1 MSFQAGTEPYAGPP
15 ILLPHSPHPAPQFA
29 TSSSALSWHVKATGA
44 MHKSDAFWRDFSSLL
59 LPFPAVHDPFSHLW
73 TIALIFEN
81 SVEKSTYLF
90 AIIVIGSLQYTWP
103 FLLSKCEERGRVS
116 VYGRVSE

>member
-103 FLLSKCEERGRVS
+103 FLLSKCEERG
-116 VYGRVSE
+116 